1 MAVGIEVDASSPT
14 ICISRGAGA
23 LTVDANFTS
32 GVAGIIAASAGA
44 VVGVEVDAIIAALGR
59 ASRTIKD
66 TLPIGADLARAA
78 SGGAIAAGGS
88 AGLGVDAGIST
99 AFKAAGG
106 AGEITITFHANGHR
120 ALGRRALSLAISTK
134 IRVCL

>member
-1 MAVGIEVDASSPT
+1 M
-14 ICISRGAGA
+14 
-23 LTVDANFTS
+23 TVDANFTS

-78 SGGAIAAGGS
+78 SSGAIAAVGS
-88 AGLGVDAGIST
+88 AGLGVDAGLST
-99 AFKAAGG
+99 AIQTAGDT
-106 AGEITITFHANGHR
+106 GEITISRHAKGHR